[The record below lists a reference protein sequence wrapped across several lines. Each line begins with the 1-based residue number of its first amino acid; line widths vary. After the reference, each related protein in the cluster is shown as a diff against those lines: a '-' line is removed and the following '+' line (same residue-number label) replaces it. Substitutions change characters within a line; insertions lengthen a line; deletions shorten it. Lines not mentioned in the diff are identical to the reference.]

1 VTCLVFQAIN
11 KRQKAHCVPADFL
24 LLLGRK
30 ASMPNGHKL
39 GHGQDVKSDKDFQTS
54 VRQAVS
60 LTFSARIKL
69 LDEAVKEVDQ
79 EMLAREQISRRILR
93 EIDSEIVV
101 LEQQLQEI
109 SHWQIGQNE
118 SVDARRLGLEREILA
133 HKRERRDEIVRRWQ
147 DLSALV
153 RRRRDLIMEREELRN
168 LEKMLAP

>member
-1 VTCLVFQAIN
+1 
-11 KRQKAHCVPADFL
+11 
-24 LLLGRK
+24 
-30 ASMPNGHKL
+30 
-39 GHGQDVKSDKDFQTS
+39 
-54 VRQAVS
+54 
-60 LTFSARIKL
+60 
-69 LDEAVKEVDQ
+69 
-79 EMLAREQISRRILR
+79 MLAREQISRRILR

-101 LEQQLQEI
+101 LEQQLEEI

-153 RRRRDLIMEREELRN
+153 RRRRDLIMEREELKN

>member
-1 VTCLVFQAIN
+1 
-11 KRQKAHCVPADFL
+11 
-24 LLLGRK
+24 
-30 ASMPNGHKL
+30 MPNTPGSR
-39 GHGQDVKSDKDFQTS
+39 QDPSKITTQGDLQTS
-54 VRQAVS
+54 VKEAVS

-69 LDEAVKEVDQ
+69 LDEAIKEVDQ

-101 LEQQLQEI
+101 LEQQLEEI

>member
-1 VTCLVFQAIN
+1 
-11 KRQKAHCVPADFL
+11 
-24 LLLGRK
+24 
-30 ASMPNGHKL
+30 MPNSSKPR
-39 GHGQDVKSDKDFQTS
+39 QDPSKITTQGDLQTS
-54 VRQAVS
+54 VKDAVS

-69 LDEAVKEVDQ
+69 LNEAIKEVDQ
-79 EMLAREQISRRILR
+79 EMLVREQISRRILR
-93 EIDSEIVV
+93 EIDSEIVA
-101 LEQQLQEI
+101 LEQQLKEI
-109 SHWQIGQNE
+109 NHWQIGQNE

>member
-1 VTCLVFQAIN
+1 
-11 KRQKAHCVPADFL
+11 
-24 LLLGRK
+24 
-30 ASMPNGHKL
+30 MPNTPGSR
-39 GHGQDVKSDKDFQTS
+39 QDPSKITTQGDLQTS
-54 VRQAVS
+54 VKEAVS

-69 LDEAVKEVDQ
+69 LDEAIREVGQ

-101 LEQQLQEI
+101 LEQQLEEI

>member
-1 VTCLVFQAIN
+1 
-11 KRQKAHCVPADFL
+11 
-24 LLLGRK
+24 
-30 ASMPNGHKL
+30 MPNPPTQSSN
-39 GHGQDVKSDKDFQTS
+39 QDWINLK
-54 VRQAVS
+54 QAVS
-60 LTFSARIKL
+60 FTFTARIRL
-69 LDEAVKEVDQ
+69 LEEAIKEVDQ

-101 LEQQLQEI
+101 LEQQLEEI

-133 HKRERRDEIVRRWQ
+133 HKRERRNEIVRRWQ

>member
-1 VTCLVFQAIN
+1 
-11 KRQKAHCVPADFL
+11 
-24 LLLGRK
+24 
-30 ASMPNGHKL
+30 MPNSPGSR
-39 GHGQDVKSDKDFQTS
+39 QDPSKITTQGDLQTS
-54 VRQAVS
+54 VKEAVS
-60 LTFSARIKL
+60 LTFSARINL
-69 LDEAVKEVDQ
+69 LEEAIKEVDQ

-101 LEQQLQEI
+101 LEQQLEEI

-153 RRRRDLIMEREELRN
+153 RRRRDLIMEREELKN

>member
-1 VTCLVFQAIN
+1 
-11 KRQKAHCVPADFL
+11 
-24 LLLGRK
+24 
-30 ASMPNGHKL
+30 MPNSHQASQSKDQANGEL
-39 GHGQDVKSDKDFQTS
+39 SKSLKE
-54 VRQAVS
+54 AVS

-133 HKRERRDEIVRRWQ
+133 HKRERRNEIVRRWQ

-153 RRRRDLIMEREELRN
+153 RRRRDLIMEREELQN